1 MTTEGFAMSLRRAFT
16 LIELLVVIAII
27 AVLIG
32 LLLPAV
38 QKVREAAA
46 RTKCMNNLKQIGLAM
61 HNYHGALG
69 VFPPGYLA
77 TNPGP
82 GFADDNGPGWG
93 WAALILPYI
102 EQDAVYRRIQLGVDI
117 TDPIHRDVR
126 MTSLS
131 IYLCPSDPG
140 DTIFTVNVAGDVEP
154 YQTPLTDSQ
163 GMPVKVAHANYCGVF
178 GQPEVTPDPG
188 FLDPD
193 PDRGL
198 SRRGMLYRNSKVRVT
213 DVTDGTS
220 TTVFVGE
227 RSTNLAYATWVGAVT
242 GGQVPAHIPD
252 PFGFGPEGAPL
263 LILGHTGDDSDVP
276 PHTPNSPVAHVDDFW
291 SFHPQGANFL
301 MVDGSVRTI
310 NNTIN
315 PVVWWAL
322 GTRAGGEPLG
332 SVN

>member
-1 MTTEGFAMSLRRAFT
+1 MRTSRRPAFT

-27 AVLIG
+27 AILIG

-46 RTKCMNNLKQIGLAM
+46 RTKCQNNLKQIGLAL
-61 HNYHGALG
+61 HNYHGTLG
-69 VFPPGYLA
+69 QFPPGYMA

-82 GFADDNGPGWG
+82 GLADDHGPGWG
-93 WAALILPYI
+93 WGALILPYL
-102 EQDAVYRRIQLGVDI
+102 EQDPLYRQIQLAKDI
-117 TDPIHRDVR
+117 TDPVNAAAR

-131 IYLCPSDPG
+131 IFLCPSDPG
-140 DTIFTVNVAGDVEP
+140 ELLFKVDRDGDSEP
-154 YQTPLTDSQ
+154 YTNYLTDSAGQ
-163 GMPVKVAHANYCGVF
+163 PVVVAHGNYVGMF
-178 GQPEVTPDPG
+178 GNPEVTPDPG
-188 FLDPD
+188 YLSTDT
-193 PDRGL
+193 DRGPAH
-198 SRRGMLYRNSKVRVT
+198 RGVFYRNSVIRIT

-220 TTVFVGE
+220 NSLFAGE

-252 PFGFGPEGAPL
+252 PFGFGPEAAPL

-291 SFHPQGANFL
+291 SFHTQGANFL

-310 NNTIN
+310 NNSIN
-315 PVVWWAL
+315 PVTWWAL
-322 GTRAGGEPLG
+322 GTRAGGEPV
-332 SVN
+332 SPPE